1 MRAQQQARYNA
12 LNITPSDDNFTSVF
26 RPAPDAAE
34 PEPASAEKGDRWSIT
49 YDDICAAALP
59 NAIAS
64 DKATAARPP
73 AESTDIH
80 CDSTSDLAQQ
90 RHQRPACSPHAHGS
104 QYGDRSL
111 GACEQVPAHGGRH
124 RRNASRD
131 EGGFEKVLGRMSLPG
146 TPAGR
151 RGAASFDNAS
161 DMLTDRQLCCSEIST
176 DEVSD
181 DGSTSLEDMSDT
193 EILTS
198 SPPLALPRPAPKPTG
213 DPRLSL
219 RLYKLVS
226 RSVHHQTPKF
236 HNGTSETCSRPFAG
250 YFASGPVP
258 HNAAHGCQSLAD
270 DDVSNRMAFVML
282 HRPTC

>member
-1 MRAQQQARYNA
+1 MRAQQQSRYNA

-49 YDDICAAALP
+49 YDDICAAASP
-59 NAIAS
+59 VAAAS
-64 DKATAARPP
+64 GNVTAAHPP
-73 AESTDIH
+73 PQSTNTH
-80 CDSTSDLAQQ
+80 CNSDLPQQ
-90 RHQRPACSPHAHGS
+90 THQRLACSPHAHGS
-104 QYGDRSL
+104 VNGGQSAA
-111 GACEQVPAHGGRH
+111 ACEQVPAHGGRH

-131 EGGFEKVLGRMSLPG
+131 EGSFEEVLGKMSLPG

-161 DMLTDRQLCCSEIST
+161 DMLTDRQLCCSEISA

-226 RSVHHQTPKF
+226 RSAHRQTLRI
-236 HNGTSETCSRPFAG
+236 HNATLDTCNRPFAG
-250 YFASGPVP
+250 WTICTRAVSS
-258 HNAAHGCQSLAD
+258 AQSEG
-270 DDVSNRMAFVML
+270 
-282 HRPTC
+282 

>member
-1 MRAQQQARYNA
+1 MFCSLRAQQARYNA

-34 PEPASAEKGDRWSIT
+34 PEPASAEKGNRWSIT
-49 YDDICAAALP
+49 YDDICAAASP
-59 NAIAS
+59 VAIAPGNVS
-64 DKATAARPP
+64 AANPSAQSR
-73 AESTDIH
+73 
-80 CDSTSDLAQQ
+80 DSQIDSMPDLTQQ
-90 RHQRPACSPHAHGS
+90 RQQRPARSPHAPGSLDGS
-104 QYGDRSL
+104 QSAA
-111 GACEQVPAHGGRH
+111 ACEHVPAHGGGRH
-124 RRNASRD
+124 RRNTSRD
-131 EGGFEKVLGRMSLPG
+131 EGSFEEVLGRMSLPG

-161 DMLTDRQLCCSEIST
+161 DMLTDRQLCCSEISA

-198 SPPLALPRPAPKPTG
+198 SPPLALPRPAPKPNG

-226 RSVHHQTPKF
+226 RSLHRQTPRLHDK
-236 HNGTSETCSRPFAG
+236 GTETCNRPFAG
-250 YFASGPVP
+250 EIACPR
-258 HNAAHGCQSLAD
+258 GCITSAVRRLEICCGQALQ
-270 DDVSNRMAFVML
+270 
-282 HRPTC
+282 